1 MIKVNLTNYS
11 DNELN
16 LIVMNDIDY
25 YDKID
30 NPKLLLETLYQDF
43 IYTDKQLKVLIDA
56 MREDYEDYNE

>member
-11 DNELN
+11 DNELS
-16 LIVMNDIDY
+16 LLVMNDEDY
-25 YDKID
+25 YIQME

-43 IYTDKQLKVLIDA
+43 IYTDKQLKVLIDT